1 MLPKTSRGGVEM
13 IDKEQLKRD
22 ILLLFDLLTLEEQEA
37 YVEEVRAM
45 LISNSREYE
54 FDQ

>member
-45 LISNSREYE
+45 LIRNSRKAE
-54 FDQ
+54 FE